1 MAIAHRAPT
10 RDSEAVRRAFDLAA
24 LMHRGQLRT
33 DGDPYVAHP
42 VEVSRLL
49 SDIGADE
56 ATVAA
61 GLLHDGV
68 EDSELTID
76 EVDRRF
82 GDQVA
87 AIVAALTEDEN
98 IDDWVVRKDALRA
111 QVERAGKRAVSVFAA
126 DKLSNLRE
134 LRRVYAVRG
143 ESAIDLHK
151 APSLDL
157 RVQAWRDDLAMI
169 AVAIPD
175 IPLAHDI
182 ELELERLERE
192 RQRRAT

>member
-1 MAIAHRAPT
+1 
-10 RDSEAVRRAFDLAA
+10 
-24 LMHRGQLRT
+24 LRT

-49 SDIGADE
+49 SDMGADE
-56 ATVAA
+56 VTIAA
-61 GLLHDGV
+61 ALLHDGV
-68 EDSELTID
+68 EDSDLTID
-76 EVDRRF
+76 EVARRF
-82 GDQVA
+82 GDEVA

-98 IDDWVVRKDALRA
+98 IDNWVARKDALRA
-111 QVERAGKRAVSVFAA
+111 QVQQAGERAVSVYAA

-169 AVAIPD
+169 NRATPRHPFAKD
-175 IPLAHDI
+175 IDV
-182 ELELERLERE
+182 ELERLERE
-192 RQRRAT
+192 RRRRA

>member
-1 MAIAHRAPT
+1 MAIAHRAAT

-24 LMHRGQLRT
+24 MVHRGQVRT

-42 VEVSRLL
+42 VEVSRIL
-49 SDIGADE
+49 SEIGADE
-56 ATVAA
+56 STVAA

-68 EDSELTID
+68 EDSELTVEEIS
-76 EVDRRF
+76 RHF
-82 GDQVA
+82 GDEIA
-87 AIVAALTEDEN
+87 AIVAALTEDDG
-98 IDDWVVRKDALRA
+98 ISDWVTRKDALRA
-111 QVERAGKRAVSVFAA
+111 QVERAGERAVAVYAA

-157 RVQAWRDDLAMI
+157 RVQAWQDDLAMI
-169 AVAIPD
+169 NRAAPHL
-175 IPLAHDI
+175 PLAGDI
-182 ELELERLERE
+182 DLELERLERE
-192 RQRRAT
+192 RRRRA

>member
-24 LMHRGQLRT
+24 LVHRGQRRT

-49 SDIGADE
+49 SEIGADE
-56 ATVAA
+56 ATIAA

-68 EDSELTID
+68 EDSELTVA

-82 GDQVA
+82 GGAVA
-87 AIVAALTEDEN
+87 AIVAALTEDED
-98 IDDWVVRKDALRA
+98 IDDWVERKDALRA
-111 QVERAGKRAVSVFAA
+111 QVERAGARAVSVYAA

-134 LRRVYAVRG
+134 LRRVYAVHG

-169 AVAIPD
+169 ARAVPD
-175 IPLAHDI
+175 LLLARDI
-182 ELELERLERE
+182 EIELERLERE
-192 RQRRAT
+192 RRRSA

>member
-1 MAIAHRAPT
+1 MATAHRTPA
-10 RDSEAVRRAFDLAA
+10 RDSEAVRRAFDLATVV
-24 LMHRGQLRT
+24 HRGQLRT

-49 SDIGADE
+49 SDLGADE
-56 ATVAA
+56 VTVAA

-68 EDSELTID
+68 EDSELTVD
-76 EVDRRF
+76 EVGRRF
-82 GDQVA
+82 GGDVA
-87 AIVAALTEDEN
+87 AIVAALTEDED
-98 IDDWVVRKDALRA
+98 IDDWVKRKDALRA
-111 QVERAGKRAVSVFAA
+111 QVERAGERAISVYAA

-151 APSLDL
+151 APSFDL

-169 AVAIPD
+169 TKVAPGL
-175 IPLAHDI
+175 PLARDI
-182 ELELERLERE
+182 EIELQRLEHE
-192 RQRRAT
+192 RQRRA